1 MKVIQSALQWLFMR
15 VEDLFN
21 RAFGDR
27 INPLYHL
34 GSITFFLFWIV
45 GGSGLYLYAFFETG
59 VTGAYDSV
67 QSLTHGQWWLGGIL
81 RSVHRYAS
89 DAMVLTMM
97 LHMLR
102 YFAFNLFHGFR
113 WFSWVTGVA
122 LIWLVYASGV
132 NGYMLPWDALAQYVT
147 VTSFEML
154 DWLPP
159 FSGTLM
165 RNFVYADSVSD
176 RFFSL
181 LSFLHIGLPLVVLLL
196 MWIHV
201 QRVPKARTTPPRPV
215 VIGLVSTL
223 LVMSLAAPVL
233 SQGGAANL
241 AKAVM
246 SVKLDWFLL
255 ALYPLLSQWPLG
267 EVWAL
272 VSGITLVML
281 LLPLWPQ
288 RRSTAQ
294 GTLHATVRGEGASAA
309 EFTLRPGETLL
320 DAGLRAGL
328 ALPYECRN
336 GACGLCLCSM
346 EQGTVEQR
354 PYQKSAL
361 SDAQLARGLA
371 LMCCAVPNGDVVI
384 AVDGFTG
391 ASATEVPQYEARVV
405 NMEHLADD
413 VMRLRLELPGA
424 ARLAFE
430 AGQYIDIVLEDGERR
445 AFSFANSPQ
454 DNALIELHVRLVPG
468 GRFTTH
474 VFEGMQV
481 GDTIVFEGPRG
492 QFTLREGTQPI
503 LFIAGATGFAP
514 IRSIVLD
521 AFARGIT
528 RPMRLYWGV
537 RHSKDLYMLALCEEW
552 QRQYSNFSVV
562 PVVSEPELG
571 DGWEGRIGLVHDA
584 MLDDFP
590 DLSGH
595 EVYLC
600 GSVRMVETAIPAFLA
615 QGLGEGS
622 CFSDAFVPAARP
634 ASADTSA
641 LGAQSPSA

>member
-1 MKVIQSALQWLFMR
+1 MKAFQSVLQWLFMR
-15 VEDLFN
+15 VEALFN

-27 INPLYHL
+27 INPFYHL

-45 GGSGLYLYAFFETG
+45 AGSGLYLYAFFETG
-59 VTGAYDSV
+59 VSGAYDSV
-67 QSLTHGQWWLGGIL
+67 QSLTHTQWWLGGIL

-113 WFSWVTGVA
+113 WFSWVTGVV
-122 LIWLVYASGV
+122 LIWMVYASGI

-147 VTSFEML
+147 ITSFEML

-181 LSFLHIGLPLVVLLL
+181 LAFLHIGLPLLVLLL

-201 QRVPKARTTPPRPV
+201 QRVPKARTTPPRAI
-215 VIGLVSTL
+215 VIGLCLTF
-223 LVMSLAAPVL
+223 LVMSLVAPVV
-233 SQGGAANL
+233 SQGGAADL
-241 AKAVM
+241 SKAVTD
-246 SVKLDWFLL
+246 VKLDWFLL
-255 ALYPLLSQWPLG
+255 ALYPLLSEWPLG
-267 EVWAL
+267 QVWAL
-272 VSGITLVML
+272 VSVVSLVLL

-288 RRSTAQ
+288 PRRKGQ
-294 GTLHATVRGEGASAA
+294 GTLHATVRGEGSNAA

-320 DAGLRAGL
+320 DAGLREGL

-336 GACGLCLCSM
+336 GGCGLCLCSL
-346 EQGTVEQR
+346 EQGAVEHR
-354 PYQKSAL
+354 PYQKTAL

-371 LMCCAVPNGDVVI
+371 LMCCAVPKGDVVI
-384 AVDGFTG
+384 LVDGFTG
-391 ASATEVPQYEARVV
+391 ASAVEEPQYQARVV
-405 NMEHLADD
+405 HMEHLADD
-413 VMRLRLELPGA
+413 VMRLKLELPGVE
-424 ARLAFE
+424 RLAFE
-430 AGQYIDIVLEDGERR
+430 AGQYIDIILDNGERR
-445 AFSFANSPQ
+445 AFSFANTPQ

-474 VFEGMQV
+474 VFEGMHV
-481 GDTIVFEGPRG
+481 GDTITFAGPRG
-492 QFTLREGTQPI
+492 QFTLRPGPQPI

-514 IRSIVLD
+514 IKSIVED
-521 AFARGIT
+521 AFARGVT

-537 RHSKDLYMLALCEEW
+537 RERKDLYLLALCEEW
-552 QRQYSNFSVV
+552 QRKHSNFSVV
-562 PVVSEPELG
+562 PVVSEPVAG
-571 DGWEGRIGLVHDA
+571 DGWEGRTGLVHEA
-584 MLDDFP
+584 MLEDFP
-590 DLSGH
+590 DLSSH

-600 GSVRMVETAIPAFLA
+600 GSVRMVDAAVPAFLA

-622 CFSDAFVPAARP
+622 CFSDAFVPAAHTT
-634 ASADTSA
+634 AADTPEA
-641 LGAQSPSA
+641 LTQSPGV

>member
-1 MKVIQSALQWLFMR
+1 MTVFQSALQWLFMR
-15 VEDLFN
+15 VEALFN

-45 GGSGLYLYAFFETG
+45 GGTGLYLYAFFETG
-59 VTGAYDSV
+59 VSGAYDSV
-67 QSLTHGQWWLGGIL
+67 EALTHGQWWLGGIM

-147 VTSFEML
+147 VTSFEWL

-201 QRVPKARTTPPRPV
+201 QRVPKARTTPPRAIT
-215 VIGLVSTL
+215 IGLGLTFL
-223 LVMSLAAPVL
+223 AMALVAPVH
-233 SQGGAANL
+233 SQGGAADL

-246 SVKLDWFLL
+246 EVRLDWFLL
-255 ALYPLLSQWPLG
+255 ALYPLLSEWPLG
-267 EVWAL
+267 RVWAL
-272 VSGITLVML
+272 VMGITLVML

-288 RRSTAQ
+288 KGRKGV
-294 GTLHATVRGEGASAA
+294 GTLHATVRGEGTSAA

-320 DAGLRAGL
+320 DAGLREGL

-336 GACGLCLCSM
+336 GACGLCICSL
-346 EQGTVEQR
+346 EQGSVEHR
-354 PYQKSAL
+354 PYQKTAL

-384 AVDGFTG
+384 TVDGFTG
-391 ASATEVPQYEARVV
+391 ASAVAEPQYQARVV
-405 NMEHLADD
+405 HRERLSED
-413 VMRLRLELPGA
+413 VMLLRLELPGGE
-424 ARLAFE
+424 RLAFE
-430 AGQYIDIVLEDGERR
+430 AGQYIDILLDDGQRR
-445 AFSFANSPQ
+445 AFSFANAPQ
-454 DNALIELHVRLVPG
+454 NNALIELHVRLVPG

-481 GDTIVFEGPRG
+481 GDTLTFEGPRG
-492 QFTLREGTQPI
+492 QFTLREGPQPI

-514 IRSIVLD
+514 IKSIVED
-521 AFARGIT
+521 AFARGVT

-537 RHSKDLYMLALCEEW
+537 RDSKDLYMLALCEQW
-552 QRQYSNFSVV
+552 QNAYDNFTVV
-562 PVVSEPELG
+562 PVVSEPAPG
-571 DGWEGRIGLVHDA
+571 DGWAGRTGLVHEA
-584 MLDDFP
+584 MLADFP
-590 DLSGH
+590 DLSGY

-600 GSVRMVETAIPAFLA
+600 GSVRMVEAAVPAFLA
-615 QGLGEGS
+615 QGLAEGA

-634 ASADTSA
+634 LPAEPSEPP
-641 LGAQSPSA
+641 AQSPSA

>member
-288 RRSTAQ
+288 R
-294 GTLHATVRGEGASAA
+294 
-309 EFTLRPGETLL
+309 
-320 DAGLRAGL
+320 
-328 ALPYECRN
+328 
-336 GACGLCLCSM
+336 
-346 EQGTVEQR
+346 
-354 PYQKSAL
+354 
-361 SDAQLARGLA
+361 
-371 LMCCAVPNGDVVI
+371 
-384 AVDGFTG
+384 
-391 ASATEVPQYEARVV
+391 
-405 NMEHLADD
+405 
-413 VMRLRLELPGA
+413 
-424 ARLAFE
+424 
-430 AGQYIDIVLEDGERR
+430 
-445 AFSFANSPQ
+445 
-454 DNALIELHVRLVPG
+454 
-468 GRFTTH
+468 
-474 VFEGMQV
+474 
-481 GDTIVFEGPRG
+481 
-492 QFTLREGTQPI
+492 
-503 LFIAGATGFAP
+503 
-514 IRSIVLD
+514 
-521 AFARGIT
+521 
-528 RPMRLYWGV
+528 
-537 RHSKDLYMLALCEEW
+537 
-552 QRQYSNFSVV
+552 
-562 PVVSEPELG
+562 
-571 DGWEGRIGLVHDA
+571 
-584 MLDDFP
+584 
-590 DLSGH
+590 
-595 EVYLC
+595 
-600 GSVRMVETAIPAFLA
+600 
-615 QGLGEGS
+615 
-622 CFSDAFVPAARP
+622 
-634 ASADTSA
+634 
-641 LGAQSPSA
+641 

>member
-1 MKVIQSALQWLFMR
+1 MKVFQAALQWLFMR
-15 VEDLFN
+15 VEALFN

-59 VTGAYDSV
+59 VSGAHDSV
-67 QSLTHGQWWLGGIL
+67 LSITHGQWWLGGIL

-89 DAMVLTMM
+89 DAMVLTMV

-122 LIWLVYASGV
+122 LIWLVYASGA

-147 VTSFEML
+147 VSSFECL

-201 QRVPKARTTPPRPV
+201 QRVPKARTTPPRPI
-215 VIGLVSTL
+215 VIGLVLTF
-223 LVMSLAAPVL
+223 LVMALVAPVD
-233 SQGGAANL
+233 SQGGAADL
-241 AKAVM
+241 ARAVM

-255 ALYPLLSQWPLG
+255 AIYPLISQWPLG
-267 EVWAL
+267 KVWAL
-272 VSGITLVML
+272 VSGVTLVLL

-288 RRSTAQ
+288 PRRKGQ
-294 GTLHATVRGEGASAA
+294 GTLHATVRGEDGSAA

-320 DAGLRAGL
+320 DAGLRDGL

-336 GACGLCLCSM
+336 GACGLCLCSI
-346 EQGTVEQR
+346 EQGTVEHR
-354 PYQKSAL
+354 PYQKTAL

-391 ASATEVPQYEARVV
+391 ASAAEVPQYEARVV
-405 NMEHLADD
+405 HMEHLADD

-424 ARLAFE
+424 ERLPFE
-430 AGQYIDIVLEDGERR
+430 AGQYIDIVLEDGQRR
-445 AFSFANSPQ
+445 AFSFANPPQ
-454 DNALIELHVRLVPG
+454 NNALIELHVRLVPG

-474 VFEGMQV
+474 VFDGMQV
-481 GDTIVFEGPRG
+481 GDTVTFEGPRG
-492 QFTLREGTQPI
+492 QFTLRDGTEPI

-514 IRSIVLD
+514 IKSILED

-537 RHSKDLYMLALCEEW
+537 RDCKDLYLLSLCEAW
-552 QRQYSNFSVV
+552 QREHSNFSVV
-562 PVVSEPELG
+562 PVVSEPVPG
-571 DGWEGRIGLVHDA
+571 DGWEGRIGLVHEA

-600 GSVRMVETAIPAFLA
+600 GSVRMVEAAVPAFLA
-615 QGLGEGS
+615 QGLAEGA

-634 ASADTSA
+634 VSAAVSEP
-641 LGAQSPSA
+641 GAQSPSV